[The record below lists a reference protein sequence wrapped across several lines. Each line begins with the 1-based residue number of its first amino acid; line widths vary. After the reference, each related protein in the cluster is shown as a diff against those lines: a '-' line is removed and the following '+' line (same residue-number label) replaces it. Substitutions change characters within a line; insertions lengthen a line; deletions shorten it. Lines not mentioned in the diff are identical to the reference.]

1 MTATAS
7 RMTPRIS
14 SRHDNADERA
24 GHLARVAVMPTETR
38 YAKSGSVS
46 IAYQV
51 VGDAPLDLV
60 LVPGFVSHVEAAWE
74 EPHLA
79 HFLTRLASFSRL
91 ILFDKRGT
99 GMSDPTTGAPTMEER
114 MDDIRAVMDAAGS
127 ERAAI
132 FGVSEGGT
140 LSLLFAHT
148 YPDVTQAVVIY
159 GSWARRM
166 SAPDYP
172 WGIKEEQLEGFLG
185 TMADAWS
192 TGEWWRHSPADN
204 DKHRAWWVRYLRLSA
219 SPAMAQNVIRMNTK
233 MDLRDLLPT
242 IEVPTLI
249 LHRTDDHWIE
259 VEHARYMAE
268 RIPGATFVELPG
280 EDHRYWLGDSEAI
293 LTQIEVFLTGHK
305 ARPRRRDAIGPGAL
319 SRREREVALLASRG
333 ETAPAIAAK
342 LFISERTVE
351 SHLGS
356 AYTKLG
362 VATKAELIRRASEFG
377 L

>member
-1 MTATAS
+1 MSA
-7 RMTPRIS
+7 
-14 SRHDNADERA
+14 
-24 GHLARVAVMPTETR
+24 ETR
-38 YAKSGSVS
+38 YARSGSVS

-60 LVPGFVSHVEAAWE
+60 FVPGFVSHVEAAWE

-79 HFLTRLASFSRL
+79 HFLTRLASFARV

-99 GMSDPTTGAPTMEER
+99 GMSDPTTDAPTMEER
-114 MDDIRAVMDAAGS
+114 MSDIRAVMDAAGS

-140 LSLLFAHT
+140 LALLFANT
-148 YPDVTQAVVIY
+148 YPEMTRAVVVY

-172 WGIKEEQLEGFLG
+172 WGIKEEQLEGFLD

-192 TGEWWRHSPADN
+192 TGEWWRHSPADD
-204 DKHRAWWVRYLRLSA
+204 DKHRAWWARYLRMAA

-233 MDLRDLLPT
+233 MDLRDLLPK
-242 IEVPTLI
+242 IAVPTLI

-259 VEHARYMAE
+259 VEHARYMAK

-293 LTQIEVFLTGHK
+293 LTQIEVFLTGRK
-305 ARPRRRDAIGPGAL
+305 ARPKRKTLIGADAL

-333 ETAPAIAAK
+333 ETAPSIAEK

-351 SHLGS
+351 SHLVS
-356 AYTKLG
+356 VYAKLG
-362 VATKAELIRRASEFG
+362 VASKAELIRRAPELG

>member
-1 MTATAS
+1 
-7 RMTPRIS
+7 
-14 SRHDNADERA
+14 
-24 GHLARVAVMPTETR
+24 VAPETR
-38 YAKSGSVS
+38 YARSGFIS

-60 LVPGFVSHVEAAWE
+60 FVPGFVSHVEAAWE

-91 ILFDKRGT
+91 IMFDKRGT
-99 GMSDPTTGAPTMEER
+99 GMSDPTTDAPTMEER

-127 ERAAI
+127 DRAAI

-140 LSLLFAHT
+140 LSLLFGLT
-148 YPDVTQAVVIY
+148 YPEMTQAVVVY

-166 SAPDYP
+166 SGPDYP
-172 WGIKEEQLEGFLG
+172 WGIKEEELEGFLDG
-185 TMADAWS
+185 MHRAWA
-192 TGEWWRHSPADN
+192 TGEWWRHSPD
-204 DKHRAWWVRYLRLSA
+204 DDEKHRAWWARYLRMAA

-259 VEHARYMAE
+259 VQHARYMAE
-268 RIPGATFVELPG
+268 QIPGATYVELPG

-293 LTQIEVFLTGHK
+293 LTQIEVFLTGRK
-305 ARPRRRDAIGPGAL
+305 ARPKRRDAIGPDAL

-333 ETAPAIAAK
+333 ETAPAIASR

-351 SHLGS
+351 SHLVS
-356 AYTKLG
+356 VYSKLG
-362 VATKAELIRRASEFG
+362 VASKAELIRRAAELG